1 MFKSYL
7 LAVWRNFRR
16 NRAFTIINISGLAI
30 GIAAC
35 LVIAQFVVH
44 ELSYDN
50 FWPNGEHVFRVQL
63 DRYNKGELTTR
74 WAAGAVGIGPDLKA
88 NFPEV
93 QNYVR
98 MYQSTALLSAD
109 GKDFIKEEGVYYAS
123 QDFFKVFGYPL
134 IAGVDSTA
142 LKDPF
147 MIVLSRSMARKYF
160 GDEDPIGKT
169 IFNKKA
175 QYVVNGIFEDL
186 PSNSHMQV
194 DAVQSFASYIK
205 LIGRY
210 ESQLSSWQWDGFLT
224 YILLDDRATAKA
236 LEAKL
241 PAYVEKR
248 EGASLKADDAGMIF
262 NLQRLGDIHLDSHF
276 IRELK
281 PNGDRA
287 TTYFLTAVAG
297 LILLIAWI
305 NYINLSTAKS
315 VERAREVGV
324 RKVMGG
330 YRSQLV
336 HQFLVESVVLNV
348 IAFVTAVLMA
358 LLLSPWF
365 AGLSGR
371 VLGYELFTSVT
382 FWLIVGGL
390 ILTGAALSGLYP
402 AFVLSGYRPVEVL
415 KGRFKNTGQGVYFRR
430 SMVIIQFVASITLV
444 VGTFTVYQQ
453 LDFMRSQEL
462 GVNIDQT
469 VVLRSPNNID
479 STYRNKFVTF
489 KERVLGHSEVASVCA
504 STSIPGES
512 PDFNAGGIRRISQRP
527 EDANQYRIIE
537 MDHDFIP
544 AFGLEVLAG
553 RGFSADVPVL
563 KEAENVVFNEA
574 AVYRMGFAKPEDAI
588 NESIYFWG
596 DTFRIVG
603 VVKNYRQESSKKVFD
618 QLIFRYH
625 SSPEG
630 YYSIKFNT
638 GNVRE
643 SMLKFEA
650 DWKELFPGNPFNFF
664 FLDESYNNQYKA
676 DQQFGQVFTVFAGL
690 AIFIACLGLFGL
702 SSLTAIQRTKE
713 IGVRKVLGA
722 TVGGIL
728 LLVSKDYMLL
738 IGTAILVAT
747 PISWW
752 IMNDWLQSFAS
763 RIPLSVM
770 IFAIPSLMVVVV
782 AIVTVGW
789 HTARAAMTNPVKSL
803 RYE

>member
-1 MFKSYL
+1 MFKNYL

-35 LVIAQFVVH
+35 LLIAQFVVH

-50 FWPNGEHVFRVQL
+50 FWPNKDHVFRVQL

-93 QNYVR
+93 LSYVR
-98 MYQSTALLSAD
+98 MYWSNALLSAD
-109 GKDFIKEEGVYYAS
+109 GKDFIKEEGVYFAS

-134 IAGVDSTA
+134 ISGVDSTA
-142 LKDPF
+142 LKEPN

-160 GDEDPIGKT
+160 GDQDPMGKT
-169 IFNKKA
+169 IYNKKVL
-175 QYVVNGIFEDL
+175 YVVNGVFEDL
-186 PSNSHMQV
+186 PANSHMQV
-194 DAVQSFASYIK
+194 DAVQSFTTYIK

-210 ESQLSSWQWDGFLT
+210 ESQLSSWQWDGFFT
-224 YILLDDRATAKA
+224 YVLLDDRATAKG

-248 EGASLKADDAGMIF
+248 EGANLKADDAGMIF
-262 NLQRLGDIHLDSHF
+262 HLQRLSDIHLDSHF
-276 IRELK
+276 IREFK
-281 PNGDRA
+281 PNGDRG

-336 HQFLVESVVLNV
+336 QQFLVESVVLNI
-348 IAFVTAVLMA
+348 IAFALAVFIA

-365 AGLSGR
+365 AEISGR
-371 VLGYELFTSVT
+371 VLGYGLFTNAT
-382 FWLIVGGL
+382 FWLIVGA
-390 ILTGAALSGLYP
+390 LTLAGAALSGLYP

-415 KGRFKNTGQGVYFRR
+415 KGRFKNTGQGVYFRKT
-430 SMVIIQFVASITLV
+430 MVIIQFVASITLV

-462 GVNIDQT
+462 GVSIDQT

-479 STYRNKFVTF
+479 STYRNKFETF
-489 KERVLGHSEVASVCA
+489 KERVLGHAEVASVCA
-504 STSIPGES
+504 SSAVPGEQ
-512 PDFNAGGIRRISQRP
+512 PDFNAGGIRTISQRP

-537 MDHDFIP
+537 MDHDFIST
-544 AFGLEVLAG
+544 FGLQVIAG
-553 RGFSADVPVL
+553 RAFSGTVTN
-563 KEAENVVFNEA
+563 EEGNVVFNEA
-574 AVYRMGFAKPEDAI
+574 AVHRMGFSKPEDAI
-588 NESIYFWG
+588 NEKIYFWG

-603 VVKNYRQESSKKVFD
+603 VVKNYRQESAKKAFD
-618 QLIFRYH
+618 YYIFRYGR
-625 SSPEG
+625 SPGG

-638 GNVRE
+638 ANVRE
-643 SMLKFEA
+643 SMVKFEA
-650 DWKELFPGNPFNFF
+650 DWKELFPGNPFNYF

-676 DQQFGQVFTVFAGL
+676 DQQFGQVFSVFAGL

-722 TVGGIL
+722 SVGGIL
-728 LLVSKDYMLL
+728 LLVSKDYLVL

-747 PISWW
+747 PLSWW
-752 IMNDWLQSFAS
+752 IMNNWLQGFAL
-763 RIPLSVM
+763 RIPLSFL
-770 IFAIPSLMVVVV
+770 IFAIPSLMVIVV
-782 AIVTVGW
+782 AILTVGF
-789 HTARAAMTNPVKSL
+789 HTARAAMTNPVSSL